1 MFDEET
7 HLLRSPKNSLIAR
20 AFSVFGTLL
29 ALIFI
34 LNILRFKNT
43 LYYFGNQPLIF
54 NGEGEALVRWQFTV
68 SVALY
73 SVVFF
78 VAGLILIAQLCCA
91 ESWAGSRAFLLFF
104 HFVFIVGNFL
114 PPIFIIVWLASENS
128 PSRYDHTRPGPT
140 ATGLCIASVI
150 FGFLASGLMLISCC
164 LIKFPNENNQQQ
176 EYIFDP
182 DRTMRN
188 LGNEGLTFGA
198 NNTSRN
204 IQHPD
209 VGYALSNSC

>member
-1 MFDEET
+1 MQQNTRRNGRSARSQTDFARIPGMFDEET

-73 SVVFF
+73 S
-78 VAGLILIAQLCCA
+78 GKI
-91 ESWAGSRAFLLFF
+91 
-104 HFVFIVGNFL
+104 
-114 PPIFIIVWLASENS
+114 
-128 PSRYDHTRPGPT
+128 
-140 ATGLCIASVI
+140 
-150 FGFLASGLMLISCC
+150 
-164 LIKFPNENNQQQ
+164 
-176 EYIFDP
+176 
-182 DRTMRN
+182 
-188 LGNEGLTFGA
+188 
-198 NNTSRN
+198 
-204 IQHPD
+204 
-209 VGYALSNSC
+209 